1 MPHEDGID
9 LVEPPVQAHGAVL
22 HDAAFGLEEEQVVEV
37 EVGTGVTHV
46 FACERPLL
54 ERGAPVDAAMGRLVV
69 LALDPGPEAAVERLE
84 ARGGIGV
91 EAFEP
96 GGAERSEEPLDFP
109 LSRWLP
115 GASVDERNPEL
126 GAHEGELVRAVV
138 GTVVDVEPQRKS
150 PAGERALEHRQERG
164 GALGEVEGGEG
175 EHAGGIV
182 DEGHEEGLSAPA
194 PIADLRSVH
203 DIAHPQLAGVAESEA
218 SPVDGDGLAGAF
230 VEKAFA
236 REQPMHRG
244 GSQRALDPALAR
256 YGR

>member
-1 MPHEDGID
+1 MASPAQRPSWRTCRGRDAGALGVVAQGDGVPHEDGID

-84 ARGGIGV
+84 AQGGIGV

-96 GGAERSEEPLDFP
+96 SGAERPEEPLDFP

-138 GTVVDVEPQRKS
+138 GTVIDVKSQRKS

-175 EHAGGIV
+175 EHAGAEPFLITIAV
-182 DEGHEEGLSAPA
+182 IIATTAAPVYACARCALPRLS
-194 PIADLRSVH
+194 
-203 DIAHPQLAGVAESEA
+203 GN
-218 SPVDGDGLAGAF
+218 
-230 VEKAFA
+230 
-236 REQPMHRG
+236 G
-244 GSQRALDPALAR
+244 GTM
-256 YGR
+256 